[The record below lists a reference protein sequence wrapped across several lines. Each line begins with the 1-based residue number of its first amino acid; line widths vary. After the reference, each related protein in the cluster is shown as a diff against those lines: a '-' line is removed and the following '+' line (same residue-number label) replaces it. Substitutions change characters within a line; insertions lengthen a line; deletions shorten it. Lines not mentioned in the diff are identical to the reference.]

1 MTNSGDGG
9 ERLVINARKLNLRAA
24 RAPLLATV
32 LVLVGLVG
40 VLGFN
45 AIRGGQGYLAGFKG
59 FNPVA
64 LAAGET
70 PDVRAGA
77 GSPVDAAV
85 AP

>member
-1 MTNSGDGG
+1 MLLG
-9 ERLVINARKLNLRAA
+9 VIPQFS
-24 RAPLLATV
+24 PLQNLATAPEFIWEAF
-32 LVLVGLVG
+32 LGLW
-40 VLGFN
+40 LT
-45 AIRGGQGYLAGFKG
+45 FKG